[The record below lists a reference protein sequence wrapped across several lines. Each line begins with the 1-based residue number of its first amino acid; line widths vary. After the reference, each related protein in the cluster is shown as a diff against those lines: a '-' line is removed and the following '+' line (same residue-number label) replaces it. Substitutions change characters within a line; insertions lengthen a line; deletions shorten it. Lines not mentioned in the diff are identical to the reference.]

1 MAFSC
6 KKLLLTFLIMSIFVP
21 TSHGK
26 LVIFDRA
33 TTVLTPIHITVQT
46 RDRFFASGGQL
57 VDIYLDNTFVKKILT
72 GGDGYGYLKHIP
84 RESGLKKITART
96 NADSASGRILVV
108 KENEKVVL
116 IETEG
121 AFKDSVFS
129 EEVRRRSQ
137 EAVKSIS
144 EKYRIIYLSRLLGA
158 GITES
163 WLEKYAFPES
173 VILRWDGPKM
183 LGELKK
189 KRLQL
194 HAIIGSS
201 NVISGVADKISL
213 RFSFE
218 KTKDGKT
225 VKNWEEILDS
235 LLKSPVSDLEK
246 KKIPAGTE

>member
-1 MAFSC
+1 MVISC
-6 KKLLLTFLIMSIFVP
+6 KKLLLTFLFMSIFVP

-26 LVIFDRA
+26 VVIFDRA
-33 TTVLTPIHITVQT
+33 TTVLAPIYITVQT
-46 RDRFFASGGQL
+46 RDGFFASSGQL
-57 VDIYLDNTFVKKILT
+57 VDIYLDNKFIKKILT
-72 GGDGYGYLKHIP
+72 GGDGYGYLKYIP
-84 RESGLKKITART
+84 REPGLKKITARS
-96 NADSASGRILVV
+96 NAESASGRILVV

-129 EEVRRRSQ
+129 GEVRQRCQ
-137 EAVKSIS
+137 KVVKSIS

-158 GITES
+158 GITEM

-173 VILRWDGPKM
+173 VILRWDGPGLLEK
-183 LGELKK
+183 LKK
-189 KRLQL
+189 NKVQL

-201 NVISGVADKISL
+201 DIISAVADKIER

-225 VKNWEEILDS
+225 VKNWEEILEF
-235 LLKSPVSDLEK
+235 LMKSPSFDPGK
-246 KKIPAGTE
+246 

>member
-6 KKLLLTFLIMSIFVP
+6 KKLLLTFLIMLIFVP

-46 RDRFFASGGQL
+46 RDGFFVSGGQL
-57 VDIYLDNTFVKKILT
+57 VDIYLDDTFVKKILT

-84 RESGLKKITART
+84 REPGLKKITART
-96 NADSASGRILVV
+96 NAESASGRILVV
-108 KENEKVVL
+108 KENERVVL

-129 EEVRRRSQ
+129 GEVRRRSQ

-158 GITES
+158 GLTES

-173 VILRWDGPKM
+173 VILRWDGPNM
-183 LGELKK
+183 LEKLKK
-189 KRLQL
+189 NRLQL

-201 NVISGVADKISL
+201 NVITAVADKIER

-225 VKNWEEILDS
+225 VKNWEEILDF
-235 LLKSPVSDLEK
+235 LLKSPSSDLEK
-246 KKIPAGTE
+246 EEIPPGTE